1 MRPRAGE
8 AGGEGPWVL
17 CYAMWTSG
25 LGLSLERAGVRV
37 GRGGGGGSRVPTRQ
51 ACWAL
56 SQAEQTPQIPEG
68 GALGLPKPVW
78 LLLTDLRNTGVAL
91 EGRGWAFVWRLR
103 VCGTFQ
109 GFGEKGGRDHQVCR

>member
-1 MRPRAGE
+1 MRPGAGE

-56 SQAEQTPQIPEG
+56 TGQADSTDPRG
-68 GALGLPKPVW
+68 RSLGTAKASV
-78 LLLTDLRNTGVAL
+78 VA
-91 EGRGWAFVWRLR
+91 A
-103 VCGTFQ
+103 
-109 GFGEKGGRDHQVCR
+109 H